1 MNKFT
6 LLIALL
12 LPLLAAQPLM
22 SQCSITQ
29 GGAPI
34 IATDFCSSEL
44 PLQFTGSPAGGIFSG
59 PGIFGSG
66 FFNPSA
72 VLLDEPVNTFNI
84 TYAAPNGCIATQ
96 TFNVHVPQQAIAS
109 PTIPSFMCANDEA
122 YPLTGNFDSDGAV
135 FIING
140 STIIDEFNPTFWGA
154 GAHQILYT
162 YTQNLGVATCFSYD
176 TVFINVL
183 AAPNTTFSGWLPQ
196 YCLSDPP
203 TTLLPTDN
211 SISGVFSGSA
221 GITASS
227 TFDPMLAGVGTHQI
241 IYSYQDISGICA
253 NADTVSVSVIDTI
266 SADFISLGS
275 PCLGGIDTLIY
286 SGDPAGNNAVFTWAA
301 DNADILYDGG
311 DTLVLRWLDT
321 GTQTAT
327 LDLSGDVCAG
337 SIVIRHFDISS
348 ISVEA
353 GDNQT
358 VINDSPAQLN
368 ATAIDSEGGE
378 ASFTWSPDMTITC
391 TNCPNPL
398 VSPENSTT
406 YYVTATSQLGCTA
419 TDSVRVSVV
428 KQRSLFVPNIFT
440 PNNDGKNDDIKP
452 LGNEI
457 EILKFSIFDRWGALV
472 FQTTNTS
479 DAWDGTINGKNAAAG
494 VYVYVL
500 EITFSDGFD
509 DVYKGSI
516 TLVR

>member
-1 MNKFT
+1 
-6 LLIALL
+6 
-12 LPLLAAQPLM
+12 
-22 SQCSITQ
+22 
-29 GGAPI
+29 
-34 IATDFCSSEL
+34 
-44 PLQFTGSPAGGIFSG
+44 
-59 PGIFGSG
+59 
-66 FFNPSA
+66 
-72 VLLDEPVNTFNI
+72 
-84 TYAAPNGCIATQ
+84 
-96 TFNVHVPQQAIAS
+96 
-109 PTIPSFMCANDEA
+109 
-122 YPLTGNFDSDGAV
+122 
-135 FIING
+135 
-140 STIIDEFNPTFWGA
+140 
-154 GAHQILYT
+154 
-162 YTQNLGVATCFSYD
+162 LGVATCFSYD